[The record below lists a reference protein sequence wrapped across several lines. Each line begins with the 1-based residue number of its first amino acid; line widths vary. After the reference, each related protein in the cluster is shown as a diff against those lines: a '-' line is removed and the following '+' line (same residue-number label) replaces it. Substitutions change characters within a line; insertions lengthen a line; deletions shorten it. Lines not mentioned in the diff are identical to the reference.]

1 MRILHPICT
10 NGQPCSVAMHA
21 RRIDAIIGYGM
32 VWPPP
37 PPMCHKVC
45 MYYVGSMWSLHD
57 LPYIPTYTLPL
68 PDLCAFLHGWR
79 VPFRSL
85 LAACCCCCLLMDE
98 LC

>member
-32 VWPPP
+32 VCPPP

-57 LPYIPTYTLPL
+57 LHTYLYLT
-68 PDLCAFLHGWR
+68 FT
-79 VPFRSL
+79 
-85 LAACCCCCLLMDE
+85 
-98 LC
+98 